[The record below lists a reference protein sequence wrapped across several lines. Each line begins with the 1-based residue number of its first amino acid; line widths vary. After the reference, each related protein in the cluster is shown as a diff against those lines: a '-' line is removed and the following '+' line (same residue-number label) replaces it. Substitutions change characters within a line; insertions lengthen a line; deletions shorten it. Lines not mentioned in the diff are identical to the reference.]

1 MELSMGRASKFWV
14 ASGVAA
20 LLLGGG
26 GYHYLTERDAPA
38 GPVAQ
43 AATPPAEK
51 TVAVEAERASVGVV
65 LEDLNAVGTLRA
77 NEAVAVS
84 PEIAGR
90 IDRIRFDEGD
100 EVAAGDVLVE
110 LDAAILRAE
119 LAKARSD
126 LTLAEANRTRAM
138 TLARQGTGTLRAR
151 DEALAAHQAA
161 QANIALAQA
170 RLDKASIRAPL
181 SGIVGLRAVSA
192 GAYVTPGDRIVELA
206 DIDPIKVDFRVPELA
221 LSSLRPGQAIRV
233 AVDAVPG
240 KTFDGAVYVIDPIVD
255 ENGRAIRLRARV
267 ANPDRALFPGLFAR
281 VQIVIERRAN
291 SVLVSE
297 SAVFARGQE
306 RFVYRV
312 VDGRA
317 VLTKIELG
325 QRRPGQV
332 EVTAGLAPDAV
343 VVTAGH
349 QQVRDGGRVEIIE
362 PRTGS

>member
-1 MELSMGRASKFWV
+1 MGRASRFRI
-14 ASGVAA
+14 ALGAA
-20 LLLGGG
+20 AVLLGSA
-26 GYHYLTERDAPA
+26 GYLYLTERDAPA
-38 GPVAQ
+38 GHIAR
-43 AATPPAEK
+43 AATPSAEK
-51 TVAVEAERASVGVV
+51 TVAVEAERVSVGVV
-65 LEDLNAVGTLRA
+65 LEDLNTVGTLRA
-77 NEAVAVS
+77 NESVAVS

-90 IDRIRFDEGD
+90 IDRIRFDEGE

-110 LDAAILRAE
+110 LDATILRAE

-161 QANIALAQA
+161 QANVALAEA
-170 RLDKASIRAPL
+170 RLDKTSIRAPL
-181 SGIVGLRAVSA
+181 SGTVGLRAVSA

-206 DIDPIKVDFRVPELA
+206 ALDPIKVDFRVPELA
-221 LSSLRPGQAIRV
+221 LSSLRRDQTIRV

-240 KTFDGAVYVIDPIVD
+240 RTFEGAVYAIDPVVD
-255 ENGRAIRLRARV
+255 ENGRAIRLRARI
-267 ANPDRALFPGLFAR
+267 ANSDRALFPGMFAR
-281 VQIVIERRAN
+281 VQIVIERRDN
-291 SVLVSE
+291 SILVSE
-297 SAVFARGQE
+297 SAVFARGQD

-317 VLTKIELG
+317 VLTKVALG

-332 EVTAGLAPDAV
+332 EVTAGLEPGAV

-349 QQVRDGGRVEIIE
+349 QQVRDGARVEVID